1 VILFNFSKN
10 NVNITKGE
18 RIAQLIVEKIVPTFV
33 KEIGIE
39 EDLPITDRGEDG
51 FGSTENKEENNN
63 NNNINK
69 KRKNS

>member
-1 VILFNFSKN
+1 MRIVILFNFSKK

-39 EDLPITDRGEDG
+39 EELPITIGEKMVLDQQ
-51 FGSTENKEENNN
+51 K
-63 NNNINK
+63 IK
-69 KRKNS
+69 KKTIII

>member
-1 VILFNFSKN
+1 MILFNFSKN

-33 KEIGIE
+33 KEIGIDE
-39 EDLPITDRGEDG
+39 ELPITDRGEDG
-51 FGSTENKEENNN
+51 FGSTENKEENKKDV
-63 NNNINK
+63 NK

>member
-33 KEIGIE
+33 KEIGIDE
-39 EDLPITDRGEDG
+39 ELPITDRGEDG
-51 FGSTENKEENNN
+51 FGSTENKEENKSDV
-63 NNNINK
+63 NK

>member
-1 VILFNFSKN
+1 MILFNFSKN

-39 EDLPITDRGEDG
+39 EELPITDRGEDG
-51 FGSTENKEENNN
+51 FGSTENKEENKNDV
-63 NNNINK
+63 NK

>member
-1 VILFNFSKN
+1 VILFNFSKK

-39 EDLPITDRGEDG
+39 EELPITDRGEDG

-63 NNNINK
+63 NINK

>member
-33 KEIGIE
+33 KEIGIDE
-39 EDLPITDRGEDG
+39 ELPFTDRGEDG
-51 FGSTENKEENNN
+51 FGSTENKEENKKDV
-63 NNNINK
+63 NK

>member
-1 VILFNFSKN
+1 MILFNFSKN

-33 KEIGIE
+33 KEIGIDE
-39 EDLPITDRGEDG
+39 ELPITDRGEDG
-51 FGSTENKEENNN
+51 FGSTENKEENKSDV
-63 NNNINK
+63 NK

>member
-33 KEIGIE
+33 KEIGIDE
-39 EDLPITDRGEDG
+39 ELPITDRGEDG
-51 FGSTENKEENNN
+51 FGSTENKEENKKDV
-63 NNNINK
+63 NK